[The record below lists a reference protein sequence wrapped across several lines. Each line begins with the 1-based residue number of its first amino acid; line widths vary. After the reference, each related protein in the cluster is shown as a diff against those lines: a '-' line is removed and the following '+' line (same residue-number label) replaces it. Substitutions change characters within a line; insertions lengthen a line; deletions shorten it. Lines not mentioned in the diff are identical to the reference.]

1 MVATCECHNTVTADV
16 ISAGGRFF
24 LFVAW
29 APRHAWSLR
38 ETEAERRRCVDE
50 TRAAL
55 FRGAA
60 EQPDVV
66 VLMRETEMDEAVELM
81 VRSFCGTATSAGER
95 ASATSCWGWRSR
107 AGTT

>member
-1 MVATCECHNTVTADV
+1 MVATCECHNITVTS
-16 ISAGGRFF
+16 SAGRFF
-24 LFVAW
+24 FLIVAW
-29 APRHAWSLR
+29 APRHAFLR

-50 TRAAL
+50 IRAAL
-55 FRGAA
+55 LRGAA